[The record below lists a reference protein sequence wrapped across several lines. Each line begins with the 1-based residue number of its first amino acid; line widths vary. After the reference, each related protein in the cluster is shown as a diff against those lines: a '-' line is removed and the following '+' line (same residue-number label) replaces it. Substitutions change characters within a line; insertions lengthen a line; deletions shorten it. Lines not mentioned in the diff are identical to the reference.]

1 MQETIFSKIIAREVP
16 ADIVYEDD
24 DVLAFLDI
32 NPVRKGH
39 TLVIPKKHY
48 EWFTDLPEE
57 LILPLFSASQR
68 IALALKSTTGA
79 DLIHFSIVGDEVPH
93 VHIHLIPYFGGDS
106 THGQSRERYED
117 GEAKTYAEKIRTE
130 LS

>member
-24 DVLAFLDI
+24 NVLAFLDI

-39 TLVIPKKHY
+39 VLVIPKKHY

-57 LILPLFSASQR
+57 LILPLFGASQR
-68 IALALKSTTGA
+68 IALALKKVTGA

-93 VHIHLIPYFGGDS
+93 VHIHLIPYFEGDS
-106 THGQSRERYED
+106 THGQNRERYEN
-117 GEAKTYAEKIRTE
+117 GEAKIYAEKIRTE